1 MQKASGIGRLQ
12 DASDID
18 VTLGAGVDGYTLNY
32 DHDTGKFVLVEPV
45 AAGSSALVDCSDVA
59 VSLGAGVDEYA
70 LCYDHDTAK
79 FVLRQ
84 IAGVYVALVGSAP
97 YQSITNGLYITAHDS
112 LDSLGLKV
120 TQGWDD
126 ASYTW
131 QRIFAVYTRSGTEIF
146 SCRGRGKDGAG
157 VTLFMSANTIE
168 GADAIGLRVMTS
180 TSGLQSLQCK
190 SILVAGAY
198 STDMSGAVA
207 STIYG
212 SKDANGNLLFQ
223 STMHSTKGYILL
235 HATGG
240 NCGIGNSAP
249 GTSLDINYPSAVTNA
264 VSNVLTVRHAS
275 SGTPASGFGV
285 ALIFALESSTT
296 ENQSAGRVYAV
307 WLEATHATRKAQ
319 VVFTAYDTVEREGI
333 RIGANGSAAT
343 IGFLGATPSARLAHV
358 ADASTTHAITDP
370 ADSPVDADALRED
383 LVINV
388 VPSIE
393 TQLNNLGTKINSIL
407 TSLETFG
414 LHATS

>member
-18 VTLGAGVDGYTLNY
+18 VTLGAGVDGYALTY

-45 AAGSSALVDCSDVA
+45 AAGSSALVDCSDVN

-70 LCYDHDTAK
+70 LCYDHGTAK

-84 IAGVYVALVGSAP
+84 IAGVYVALAGSAA

-112 LDSLGLKV
+112 VDSYGLKV
-120 TQGWDD
+120 TQGWDG
-126 ASYTW
+126 AEYTW

-146 SCRGRGKDGAG
+146 SCRGRGMEGAG
-157 VTLFMSANTIE
+157 LTLFVSANTIE
-168 GADAIGLRVMTS
+168 GADAFGLRVMTS
-180 TSGLQSLQCK
+180 VAGAQSLQCK

-240 NCGIGNSAP
+240 SVGIGNSAP
-249 GTSLDINYPSAVTNA
+249 GTPLDINYPSAVTNT

-275 SGTPASGFGV
+275 SGTPAAGFGV
-285 ALIFALESSTT
+285 ALIFGLESSTT

-307 WLEATHATRKAQ
+307 WSEATHATRKAQ
-319 VVFTAYDTVEREGI
+319 VVFTAYDTAEREGI

-343 IGFLGATPSARLAHV
+343 IGFLGATPSAQLAHV
-358 ADASTTHAITDP
+358 ADVKGDYAAGDL
-370 ADSPVDADALRED
+370 DSEAEVISMANALAAA
-383 LVINV
+383 
-388 VPSIE
+388 
-393 TQLNNLGTKINSIL
+393 INSL
-407 TSLETFG
+407 NALVETFG
-414 LHATS
+414 LRASS